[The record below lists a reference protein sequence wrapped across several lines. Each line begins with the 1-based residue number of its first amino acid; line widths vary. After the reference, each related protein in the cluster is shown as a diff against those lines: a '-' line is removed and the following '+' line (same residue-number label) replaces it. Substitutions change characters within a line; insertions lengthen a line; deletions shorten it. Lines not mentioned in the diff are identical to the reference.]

1 MKLSSPLITLAAG
14 AVVALALFGASS
26 LAAKPAAAPAA
37 PAPSPSASPS
47 AYPSTAA
54 AAAPASPAAQAAKVT
69 AVWAGRTDGGAASI
83 AIAVKNGVAVAYVCD
98 GKREIWLQGTADDG
112 KLALSGA
119 KGAALV
125 GTFGGGKAT
134 GRVTSGSAEYTF
146 TVAAVSKPSGL
157 YRAAAQVRNAK
168 VVGGWIVLPDGSQVG
183 VLDRDGVASDA
194 PPIDPATGAVTVDG
208 TALTASYVEGSNID
222 GVTP

>member
-1 MKLSSPLITLAAG
+1 MKLTSPLVTLAAG
-14 AVVALALFGASS
+14 AAVALALFGASS

-37 PAPSPSASPS
+37 PSASPS
-47 AYPSTAA
+47 PLASSPL
-54 AAAPASPAAQAAKVT
+54 PASPSQAPAAQAAKVT

-83 AIAVKNGVAVAYVCD
+83 AISVKNGVAVAYVCD
-98 GKREIWLQGTADDG
+98 GKREIWLQGTADAG

-119 KGAALV
+119 RGATLV

-134 GRVTSGSAEYTF
+134 GRVTSGSAHYTF
-146 TVAAVSKPSGL
+146 TAPAVAKPSGL

-168 VVGGWIVLPDGSQVG
+168 VVGGWIVLADGSQVG

-208 TALTASYVEGSNID
+208 TTLTASYVEGSYAD